1 MRKLLPGKD
10 NTDSSKEFEEA
21 FLAEFTNK
29 EEIDRMRTAWKHIDA
44 GYADHI
50 RTHFPEINL
59 NQL

>member
-1 MRKLLPGKD
+1 MDVARMLSRPVP
-10 NTDSSKEFEEA
+10 KEFEEA

-29 EEIDRMRTAWKHIDA
+29 EEINRMKTAWKHIDA